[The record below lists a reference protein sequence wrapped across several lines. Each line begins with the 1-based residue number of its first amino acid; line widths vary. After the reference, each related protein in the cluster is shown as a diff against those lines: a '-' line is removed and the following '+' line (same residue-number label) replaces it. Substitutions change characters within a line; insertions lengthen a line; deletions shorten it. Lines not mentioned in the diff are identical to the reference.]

1 MQIPKQIVMKTTLKT
16 ISLITTLFLINACVS
31 TRLTIKNIDDN
42 APSPVL
48 VNKDQFLVTEYSS
61 DKKYGYDPDYPIN
74 VFYKNTND
82 DNLNANRFLNALA
95 GPKGEAIFYTKIE
108 TCCPFPSKRTDM
120 GAGLLDVYEI
130 SWKGQSKPVRLYL
143 NIYEK
148 GYLYIPLGFSI
159 KK

>member
-1 MQIPKQIVMKTTLKT
+1 MKNNLN
-16 ISLITTLFLINACVS
+16 IIILFTSIFLLQSCVS

-42 APSPVL
+42 APTPIL
-48 VNKDQFLVTEYSS
+48 VNKDRFLVTEHTS

-74 VFYKNTND
+74 VFFKNSKD
-82 DNLNANRFLNALA
+82 ENLNATRFLNALA
-95 GPKGEAIFYTKIE
+95 GPNGEDIFYIKIE

-130 SWKGQSKPVRLYL
+130 SWKGQTKPVRLYL

-148 GYLYIPLGFSI
+148 GYLYIPVGFSA

>member
-1 MQIPKQIVMKTTLKT
+1 MKRVLQVIVLMCSLFI
-16 ISLITTLFLINACVS
+16 ISSCVS
-31 TRLTIKNIDDN
+31 TRSTIKNIDDT
-42 APSPVL
+42 APTPIL
-48 VNKDQFLVTEYSS
+48 RDNDRFLLSEYSS

-74 VFYKNTND
+74 VFYRNTKD
-82 DNLNANRFLNALA
+82 ENLNATRFLNALA
-95 GPKGEAIFYTKIE
+95 GPNGEAIFYTKIE

-120 GAGLLDVYEI
+120 GAGLLDVYEV
-130 SWKGQSKPVRLYL
+130 SWKGQLKPIRLYV

>member
-1 MQIPKQIVMKTTLKT
+1 MKITSKFIVLLVSVF
-16 ISLITTLFLINACVS
+16 IIQSCVS

-42 APSPVL
+42 APAPVL
-48 VNKDQFLVTEYSS
+48 VTKDRFLVTEYTS

-74 VFYKNTND
+74 VFYRNTND
-82 DNLNANRFLNALA
+82 EALNATRYLNALA
-95 GPKGEAIFYTKIE
+95 GPNGEEIFYIKIE
-108 TCCPFPSKRTDM
+108 TCCPFPSKRTNM

-148 GYLYIPLGFSI
+148 GYLYIPVGFTA